1 MQSRLEQSKNWDM
14 GKGDEPTSESWNPSS
29 VSWWVMGRPTIN
41 LKIHSRRHE
50 PRQQHLDTIR
60 FRNGGAT
67 QMTGNNHSLTRSI
80 WWFRP
85 LSRVL
90 FSFFFPVV
98 SGQPRNDH
106 TVHPCSPGMSVPIFR
121 ELCWWILLVWWTT
134 KYVIHNLNLTK
145 FGLEK
150 PSPLS
155 IHRILRFC
163 VESYGNYSWFT
174 RRIPSSSCIYHAYY
188 MNFRSAIATGE
199 IT

>member
-90 FSFFFPVV
+90 FSFFFSRGIWPTKKWSYGTSLF
-98 SGQPRNDH
+98 SGHVRPYFSW
-106 TVHPCSPGMSVPIFR
+106 T
-121 ELCWWILLVWWTT
+121 LLVDIARLMNYEVRYTQLKSNKVRT
-134 KYVIHNLNLTK
+134 RKAQSIIH
-145 FGLEK
+145 
-150 PSPLS
+150 S
-155 IHRILRFC
+155 
-163 VESYGNYSWFT
+163 
-174 RRIPSSSCIYHAYY
+174 
-188 MNFRSAIATGE
+188 
-199 IT
+199 